1 MGHSGGWPYS
11 ATSAGRYWRFQGRA
25 SGRTRRHDA
34 LTAAAGPGYCHA
46 FVPRIPTMSSRVR
59 VTLDSTVVA
68 LKDAL
73 SSDVGG
79 ETVILHFSAGTY
91 FGLDEVGTR
100 VWQLVQQPCTV
111 REIRDRLLEEYE
123 VDPARCEESVIRL
136 LSDLAEHGLVT
147 VDAAPAA

>member
-1 MGHSGGWPYS
+1 
-11 ATSAGRYWRFQGRA
+11 
-25 SGRTRRHDA
+25 
-34 LTAAAGPGYCHA
+34 
-46 FVPRIPTMSSRVR
+46 MSSRVR

-100 VWQLVQQPCTV
+100 VWKLVQQPCTV

-123 VDPARCEESVIRL
+123 VDPARCEDSVIRL